1 MKRTY
6 ETANKNKTR
15 RSNVEGRILN
25 FVIKIGDINRKYL
38 PKPSLRQSDM
48 AAHSKALSV
57 WRKKVQDA
65 CANEKK
71 YLAAEEKLQ
80 ISSYKKLMTR
90 YRNSLKNMD
99 FLHPKFEIQLDAM
112 KVRHRSKAQFL
123 EVYRTDIVSLRRMLK
138 EAKDLLSTELR
149 DKPDE
154 RWAYTQVSGMD
165 YEHPALK
172 YMRLSG
178 DQMAIFKQDGV
189 TNLASR
195 QKKSNRIVIPFNKI
209 NLEFKRIADDYKNY
223 DYASVALAVMWFTGR
238 RPIEIFL
245 SGDFKVVSDDRI
257 LFSGQAKTKSREESP
272 YEIPVWYDA
281 KALRSMVFKVR
292 NDKRESLEGRT
303 ADEINGRTSA
313 TLNSKVKGIFNNKD
327 VEAYDLRRAYGVY
340 TEMLVNNNSD
350 TRSKYIG
357 QILGHSEKDIN
368 TARSYDTVIVD
379 MDGPDE
385 SSLIKEEQDER
396 ESIKKTLL
404 ARLSSMEADGLLKSR
419 AFVNIHAKVIEMVLR
434 GDTKFNISRIGE
446 YSGCNRL
453 AIKEFLTK
461 VNLSL

>member
-1 MKRTY
+1 MY
-6 ETANKNKTR
+6 
-15 RSNVEGRILN
+15 
-25 FVIKIGDINRKYL
+25 
-38 PKPSLRQSDM
+38 
-48 AAHSKALSV
+48 
-57 WRKKVQDA
+57 
-65 CANEKK
+65 
-71 YLAAEEKLQ
+71 
-80 ISSYKKLMTR
+80 
-90 YRNSLKNMD
+90 

-138 EAKDLLSTELR
+138 EARDLLSTELR

-154 RWAYTQVSGMD
+154 RWAYTQVSRMD

-281 KALRSMVFKVR
+281 KALRSMVLKVR
-292 NDKRESLEGRT
+292 NDKQGSLDGKT

-313 TLNSKVKGIFNNKD
+313 TLNSKVKAIFNNDD
-327 VEAYDLRRAYGVY
+327 VEAYDLRRSYGVY
-340 TEMLVNNNSD
+340 TEMLVNKNSD

-385 SSLIKEEQDER
+385 KTLIEIEQSEQ
-396 ESIKKTLL
+396 ESVKNTLL
-404 ARLSSMEADGLLKSR
+404 ARLAAMEADGLLKSR